1 MALIIYDSAYGNTKR
16 IAEAIAETIGAGA
29 RCIFIDDIE
38 KVNLNDDLLIVGCP
52 INAWHPTPKVTEFL
66 KSLSS
71 SQLSGVSAA
80 SFDTRIDSIFSGNAA
95 RRIAS
100 GLKKAGAI
108 IVTAPQGF
116 YVKATAGPLAD
127 GEIEKAKEWA
137 RSLMK
142 VMHNT
147 HSAVLPG

>member
-108 IVTAPQGF
+108 IVAAPQGF

-127 GEIEKAKEWA
+127 GEIEKAREWA

-147 HSAVLPG
+147 HAVLAG